1 MTALPSNSDSALD
14 AAAHSPTHTTT
25 PAQAQAR
32 IRQEAIAWYAR
43 LCSGDATDAD
53 RAAWQR
59 WHEAHP
65 EHQRA
70 WRHFDALQS
79 MLQRVPGH
87 LAASTLQA
95 SRRSRRRVLRG
106 IGALVGSGA
115 VAGLSWQLAGGQ
127 GGVRSWLADYRTG
140 TGERRTVTL
149 ADGSELTLNTRTSV
163 DVSMDPTRRLL
174 VLREGEILVQTAHS
188 LAGPGAGAKDG
199 RPFMVHTPQGRILAL
214 GTRFTVRSEG
224 GEGGDTVVSVLQDAV
239 EIQPLQ
245 DASRSLRLQADQQ
258 ASFSRN
264 GMLPA
269 QAADPA
275 LVSWLGGSL
284 IVDGWRLDD
293 VVRELARYRPGRLAC
308 DPAVAGL
315 RVSGVFPLADTD
327 KALAVITRAFPVR
340 AAGLSRYWLTLVPV

>member
-1 MTALPSNSDSALD
+1 
-14 AAAHSPTHTTT
+14 
-25 PAQAQAR
+25 
-32 IRQEAIAWYAR
+32 
-43 LCSGDATDAD
+43 
-53 RAAWQR
+53 
-59 WHEAHP
+59 
-65 EHQRA
+65 
-70 WRHFDALQS
+70 
-79 MLQRVPGH
+79 
-87 LAASTLQA
+87 
-95 SRRSRRRVLRG
+95 
-106 IGALVGSGA
+106 
-115 VAGLSWQLAGGQ
+115 
-127 GGVRSWLADYRTG
+127 
-140 TGERRTVTL
+140 
-149 ADGSELTLNTRTSV
+149 
-163 DVSMDPTRRLL
+163 MDPTRRLL

-214 GTRFTVRSEG
+214 GTRFTVRSQG
-224 GEGGDTVVSVLQDAV
+224 GAGGDTVVSVLQDAV

-245 DASRSLRLQADQQ
+245 DPSRSLRLQAGQQ

-275 LVSWLGGSL
+275 LVSWVGGSL

>member
-1 MTALPSNSDSALD
+1 MTPSPSASDSARNE
-14 AAAHSPTHTTT
+14 AAPT
-25 PAQAQAR
+25 PAQAR
-32 IRQEAIAWYAR
+32 VRKEAIAWYAR

-53 RAAWQR
+53 RAGWRR

-95 SRRSRRRVLRG
+95 SQRSRRRVLRG
-106 IGALVGSGA
+106 VAALVGTGT
-115 VAGLSWQLAGGQ
+115 VAGLSWQLAGGPA

-163 DVSMDPTRRLL
+163 DVSMDATRRLL

-188 LAGPGAGAKDG
+188 LAGPSAGAKDG

-245 DASRSLRLQADQQ
+245 DASRSLRLQAGQQ
-258 ASFSRN
+258 ARFSRN

-275 LVSWLGGSL
+275 LVSWVGGSL

-327 KALAVITRAFPVR
+327 KALAVIARAFPVR
-340 AAGLSRYWLTLVPV
+340 TAGLSRYWLTLVPV